1 MRTGDKQE
9 EGHREIYQV
18 EMEQILDSNILHYK
32 QKPLLTIFSV
42 ISNNKK
48 KHIPAQINDQPL
60 NRHVAEAKSN
70 KSQFFLRQKFHQL
83 FHVNEP

>member
-48 KHIPAQINDQPL
+48 KYIPAQINDQPL

-70 KSQFFLRQKFHQL
+70 KSQFFWDKSFTNY
-83 FHVNEP
+83 FM